1 LRRIETQAAIG
12 IRMTQ
17 KVLSQI
23 DRDGNATVALNRPEV
38 HNALDPEMGVQ
49 LVATLKTLEANPK
62 VRAIVL
68 MGQGDS
74 FCAGADIGHMRKSAG
89 FSKKQNYE
97 AALAQ
102 AQVYNTVYA
111 LKKPTIARVH
121 GAVRGGGVG
130 LVAACDIAIGSRDAT
145 FRLSEVR
152 LGIAPVMISPYVVA
166 AIGERQARRYFL
178 TGETFDAAEAFRI
191 GMLHDIVEFAELNAR
206 IGNVLAELYCGGPN
220 AVVLAKRQIAK
231 VAHADIGPEIV
242 EETARSIAEIRAT
255 PEAQEGLGAFLEKRG
270 AAWVAPAAAKKPKK
284 R

>member
-1 LRRIETQAAIG
+1 
-12 IRMTQ
+12 MTR

-23 DRDGNATVALNRPEV
+23 DQDGNATVALNRPEV
-38 HNALDPEMGVQ
+38 HNALDPELGAD
-49 LVATLKTLEANPK
+49 LIATLKALEANPH
-62 VRAIVL
+62 VRAVVI

-74 FCAGADIGHMRKSAG
+74 FCAGADIGHMRKSAK

-102 AQVYNTVYA
+102 AQVYHTVYA

-130 LVAACDIAIGSRDAT
+130 IVAACDIAIGSRDAT

-166 AIGERQARRYFL
+166 AIGERQSRRYFL
-178 TGETFDAAEAFRI
+178 TGETFDAAEAWRI
-191 GMLHDIVEFAELNAR
+191 GLLHDMVEAAELNAR
-206 IGNVLAELYCGGPN
+206 IGNVLAELYCGGPK
-220 AVVLAKRQIAK
+220 ALVFAKRQIAK
-231 VAHADIGPEIV
+231 IAHATVGPDTV
-242 EETARSIAEIRAT
+242 EATARTIAEIRAT
-255 PEAQEGLGAFLEKRG
+255 PEAQEGLGAFLEKRK
-270 AAWVAPAAAKKPKK
+270 AAWVEPARARKAKKK

>member
-1 LRRIETQAAIG
+1 
-12 IRMTQ
+12 MTS

-23 DRDGNATVALNRPEV
+23 DTDGNATVALNRPDV
-38 HNALDPEMGVQ
+38 HNALDPEMGAQ
-49 LVATLKTLEANPK
+49 LITTLKALEANPK
-62 VRAIVL
+62 VRAVVI

-74 FCAGADIGHMRKSAG
+74 FCAGADIGHMRKSAN
-89 FSKKQNYE
+89 FSKKQNYQ
-97 AALAQ
+97 AAFAQ

-130 LVAACDIAIGSRDAT
+130 IVAACDIAIGSLDAT

-166 AIGERQARRYFL
+166 AIGERQSRRYFL

-191 GMLHDIVEFAELNAR
+191 GMLHDIVAIDKLNAR
-206 IGNVLAELYCGGPN
+206 IGNALAELYCGGPK
-220 AVVLAKRQIAK
+220 AIMFAKRQIARI
-231 VAHADIGPEIV
+231 AHADIGPEIV
-242 EETARSIAEIRAT
+242 EETAQLIAAIRAT
-255 PEAQEGLGAFLEKRG
+255 PEAQEGLGAFLEKRR
-270 AAWVAPAAAKKPKK
+270 AAWVTPAAAGKKAKK

>member
-1 LRRIETQAAIG
+1 
-12 IRMTQ
+12 MTS

-23 DRDGNATVALNRPEV
+23 DRDGNATVALNRPDV

-49 LVATLKTLEANPK
+49 LITTLKALEANPK
-62 VRAIVL
+62 VRAVVL
-68 MGQGDS
+68 MGQGDN
-74 FCAGADIGHMRKSAG
+74 FCAGADIGHMRKSAK

-111 LKKPTIARVH
+111 LKKPTVARVH

-130 LVAACDIAIGSRDAT
+130 LVAACDIAIGSRDST

-191 GMLHDIVEFAELNAR
+191 GMLHDIVEIGELNAR
-206 IGNVLAELYCGGPN
+206 IGNVLAELYCGGPK
-220 AVVLAKRQIAK
+220 AIVFAKRQIAK

-242 EETARSIAEIRAT
+242 EETAHAIAEIRAT
-255 PEAQEGLGAFLEKRG
+255 PEAQEGLGAFIEKRG
-270 AAWVAPAAAKKPKK
+270 AAWVAPAATGRKKKK

>member
-1 LRRIETQAAIG
+1 
-12 IRMTQ
+12 MTS

-23 DRDGNATVALNRPEV
+23 DRDGNATVALNRPDV
-38 HNALDPEMGVQ
+38 HNALDPEMGAQ
-49 LVATLKTLEANPK
+49 LVTTLKALEANPK

-74 FCAGADIGHMRKSAG
+74 FCAGADIGHMRKSAN

-111 LKKPTIARVH
+111 LKKPTVARVH

-130 LVAACDIAIGSRDAT
+130 IVAACDIAIGSRDAT

-191 GMLHDIVEFAELNAR
+191 GMLHDIVEIGELNAR
-206 IGNVLAELYCGGPN
+206 IGNVLAELYCGGPR
-220 AVVLAKRQIAK
+220 AIVFAKRQIAK
-231 VAHADIGPEIV
+231 VAHADIGSEIV
-242 EETARSIAEIRAT
+242 EETARTIADIRAT
-255 PEAQEGLGAFLEKRG
+255 PEAQEGLGAFIEKRR
-270 AAWVAPAAAKKPKK
+270 AAWVAPASVTKKTKK

>member
-1 LRRIETQAAIG
+1 
-12 IRMTQ
+12 MTQ

-23 DRDGNATVALNRPEV
+23 DRDGNATVALNRPDV
-38 HNALDPEMGVQ
+38 HNALDAETGVQ

-68 MGQGDS
+68 MGQGES
-74 FCAGADIGHMRKSAG
+74 FCAGADIGHMRKSAN

-102 AQVYNTVYA
+102 AQVYNTVYS
-111 LKKPTIARVH
+111 LRKPTIARVH

-191 GMLHDIVEFAELNAR
+191 GMLHDLVEFGELNAR

-220 AVVLAKRQIAK
+220 AVVFAKRQITK

-255 PEAQEGLGAFLEKRG
+255 PEAQEGLGAFLEKRR
-270 AAWVAPAAAKKPKK
+270 AAWVEPAAKGKKTKK